1 MIDIHTHILPGID
14 DGPQTVEESLE
25 ILRKA
30 ADEGMKALVATPHVL
45 DALFAKDWQRVRDA
59 FNCVKQAIVREEID
73 IEIFLGAEL
82 FISPDLPQMIMENEE
97 LTINSGNR
105 YVVIELPFQAIPFYT
120 EKTIFELLIRGIV
133 PIIAHPERCLDIH
146 NDPKKLFNLVQK
158 GALTQMN
165 IGSLLGRY
173 GRKVQKTSKRLL
185 RDNLIH
191 IIASDIHSVPSG
203 GYPLTETINIVTKII
218 DKNKPLQMVKT
229 VPEKIL
235 RGETISEF
243 I

>member
-14 DGPQTVEESLE
+14 DGPQTIEESIE

-30 ADEGMKALVATPHVL
+30 ADEGVKALVATPHVL
-45 DALFAKDWQRVRDA
+45 DALSAKDWQRVRDT
-59 FNCVKQAIVREEID
+59 FNCVKQAIVREKID
-73 IEIFLGAEL
+73 IEIILGAEL

-105 YVVIELPFQAIPFYT
+105 YVVIELPVQEIPPYT
-120 EKTIFELLIRGIV
+120 EKTIFELLVLGIV
-133 PIIAHPERCLDIH
+133 PIIAHPERCLDIQ

-165 IGSLLGRY
+165 IGSLIGKY
-173 GRKVQKTSKRLL
+173 GRKVQNTSKRLL
-185 RDNLIH
+185 SDNLIH
-191 IIASDIHSVPSG
+191 IIASDIQSVPSD
-203 GYPLTETINIVTKII
+203 GYPLTEAINIVTKIV
-218 DKNKPLQMVKT
+218 DENKALQMMKT

-235 RGETISEF
+235 RGEKISEF
-243 I
+243 M